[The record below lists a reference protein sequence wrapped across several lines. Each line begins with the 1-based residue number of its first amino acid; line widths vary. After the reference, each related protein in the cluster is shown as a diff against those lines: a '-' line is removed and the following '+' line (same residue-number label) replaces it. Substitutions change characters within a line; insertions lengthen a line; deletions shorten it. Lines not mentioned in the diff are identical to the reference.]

1 MEVIRMKNKVGK
13 NIAVILAACVFLG
26 IAVNSYMLAG
36 LGSDSITV
44 FENGLNH
51 TFGVTMGTA
60 AMIYNI
66 IFLAAAVFV
75 SRKYVGV
82 LTALFSLLSG
92 PFIDLVGMVMKPLAA
107 MNAMPVRIIELAMG
121 IIFTAMACGLLIAAD
136 GGMNSLDAIDAE
148 IAEKTGISYK
158 VWRTLSDIIL
168 VAAGWIMG
176 GTVSFGTIPAVLLT
190 GVAISFFAG
199 WMKNAFFTERNEW
212 TVKKVTE

>member
-60 AMIYNI
+60 ALIYNI

-82 LTALFSLLSG
+82 LTALFSSCS
-92 PFIDLVGMVMKPLAA
+92 KSLA
-107 MNAMPVRIIELAMG
+107 V
-121 IIFTAMACGLLIAAD
+121 
-136 GGMNSLDAIDAE
+136 NSF
-148 IAEKTGISYK
+148 KTK
-158 VWRTLSDIIL
+158 T
-168 VAAGWIMG
+168 
-176 GTVSFGTIPAVLLT
+176 
-190 GVAISFFAG
+190 
-199 WMKNAFFTERNEW
+199 
-212 TVKKVTE
+212 